1 MAGAR
6 LNDAIRN
13 VFQPLLGFGSERTDT
28 SDGKIRIKIKYMLHS
43 TSEMKLCL
51 HLIFDT
57 DLSHL
62 HIDRL
67 NKCSPEQMQ
76 SGTTLLT
83 LVDKLVERIP
93 ECKKITLQD
102 ISYIT
107 RCGREINLAKLKI
120 LETGRSWYNQ
130 FGYKQP
136 SYDSDSA
143 FNDNY
148 ISTSHEKIHVSLI
161 NREIYRHF
169 TVDHPR
175 FSTCKQFVDERFP
188 TTKNGRPIANIS
200 LNEYIKHLFNIIKL
214 YPEPHDLCDET
225 QHDLTERIIEVIIG
239 FQYGVIYNQSF
250 ESLTKDVNVPPRG
263 GRGSKNR
270 RKTKRRRKAKK
281 AIKQMT
287 RSSLHS
293 ISKS

>member
-1 MAGAR
+1 M
-6 LNDAIRN
+6 
-13 VFQPLLGFGSERTDT
+13 
-28 SDGKIRIKIKYMLHS
+28 H
-43 TSEMKLCL
+43 
-51 HLIFDT
+51 
-57 DLSHL
+57 
-62 HIDRL
+62 
-67 NKCSPEQMQ
+67 

-83 LVDKLVERIP
+83 LVDKLVARIP

-120 LETGRSWYNQ
+120 LETGQSWYNQ
-130 FGYKQP
+130 FGYKQT
-136 SYDSDSA
+136 SYDRDTA
-143 FNDNY
+143 LNHKY
-148 ISTSHEKIHVSLI
+148 ISTSHESIAALLLA
-161 NREIYRHF
+161 NPEIYRHF
-169 TVDHPR
+169 TVDHPL

-188 TTKNGRPIANIS
+188 KTTNGGRPIANIS

-225 QHDLTERIIEVIIG
+225 QDDLTKRILEVIIG
-239 FQYGVIYNQSF
+239 FQYGVIYNQYF
-250 ESLTKDVNVPPRG
+250 ESLTKDVNFPPRG

-281 AIKQMT
+281 AIKPMT

>member
-1 MAGAR
+1 MSEAR
-6 LNDAIRN
+6 IDDAIRN
-13 VFQPLLGFGSERTDT
+13 VFESVGFVSERTDKP
-28 SDGKIRIKIKYMLHS
+28 DGKIRIKIKYMLNS

-67 NKCSPEQMQ
+67 NKCSPGQMQ

-120 LETGRSWYNQ
+120 LETGQSWYNQ
-130 FGYKQP
+130 FGYKQT
-136 SYDSDSA
+136 SYDSDT
-143 FNDNY
+143 NLNHKY
-148 ISTSHEKIHVSLI
+148 ISTSHESIALLLA
-161 NREIYRHF
+161 NPEIYRHF

-175 FSTCKQFVDERFP
+175 FSTCKQFVDKRFP
-188 TTKNGRPIANIS
+188 TRENDTPIANIS

-214 YPEPHDLCDET
+214 YPEPHELCDET
-225 QHDLTERIIEVIIG
+225 QDDLTKQIIEVIIG

-263 GRGSKNR
+263 GRRSKNR

-281 AIKQMT
+281 AIKSMT
-287 RSSLHS
+287 RSSLHN

>member
-1 MAGAR
+1 MSEAR
-6 LNDAIRN
+6 IDDAIRN
-13 VFQPLLGFGSERTDT
+13 VFESVGFVSERTDKP
-28 SDGKIRIKIKYMLHS
+28 DGKIRIKIKYMLHS

-120 LETGRSWYNQ
+120 LETGQSWYNQ
-130 FGYKQP
+130 FGYKQT
-136 SYDSDSA
+136 SYDSDT
-143 FNDNY
+143 NLNHNY
-148 ISTSHEKIHVSLI
+148 IRTSHENIHDSLI
-161 NREIYRHF
+161 HPYSYRHF

-188 TTKNGRPIANIS
+188 TRENGTPIANIS

-225 QHDLTERIIEVIIG
+225 QDDLTKRILEVIIG
-239 FQYGVIYNQSF
+239 FQYGVIYNQSL
-250 ESLTKDVNVPPRG
+250 ESLTKDVNFPPRG

-281 AIKQMT
+281 AIKPMT